1 MVRRGCSRQRGQCG
15 QRHMNEKTW
24 FIWEWKGTCV
34 HVGYVSGCAWWAV
47 QLERLAR
54 ITSY

>member
-34 HVGYVSGCAWWAV
+34 YVGYVSGCAWWAV